1 VLRLAIR
8 QVQKAASFR
17 DASDDLRELA
27 NVPLTPSYLQKLSLR
42 IGQEWKDLHDAEVQA
57 FRDGSAPQGVVAT
70 AKVAVVMVDGGRV
83 QMRQD
88 QAGRGVR
95 GRHWRESKVACLLTM
110 RSPVHAVDPRPEP
123 PKKFLDHVQA
133 ARLAAEIK
141 PRGVGA
147 HAKPEAAGPN
157 RSRRRKRADGPK
169 KLVRTVLASLA
180 CSEQFGWQVAAEVE
194 RRGLGRLER
203 KGYICDGQKYN
214 WSIYELH
221 LQPWGFIAILDFLH
235 LLGYLYGAAQAAQGK
250 GTEAAWQC
258 YERWLRW
265 AWAGQV
271 RALLEELRA
280 ASTRCGQP
288 PPDCAEEDPRR
299 VLAEAVSYVSNNAKR
314 MDYPHYRRL
323 GLPISSAA
331 VESTIK
337 QVNRRVKGSEKFWV
351 SGGAEA
357 MVQLRAAY
365 LSEDDRADRYWAMP
379 RPRYRAVGEN
389 RLNKTL

>member
-1 VLRLAIR
+1 M
-8 QVQKAASFR
+8 QKAASFQ

-42 IGQEWKDLHDAEVQA
+42 IGKEWKDLHDAEVQA
-57 FRDGSAPQGVVAT
+57 FRDGDLPAGAVAT

-95 GRHWRESKVACLLTM
+95 ARHWRESKVACLLTLL
-110 RSPVHAVDPRPEP
+110 SKVHAVDPRPEP
-123 PKKFLDHVQA
+123 PKKFLDRVEA
-133 ARLAAEIK
+133 ARLAAEVK
-141 PRGVGA
+141 SRGRGA
-147 HAKPEAAGPN
+147 AARAKPEAARPSGP
-157 RSRRRKRADGPK
+157 RRRKRADRPK
-169 KLVRTVLASLA
+169 KLVRTVLGSLA
-180 CSEQFGWQVAAEVE
+180 CSEEFGWQVAAEVE
-194 RRGLGRLER
+194 RRGLGGMER

-221 LQPWGFIAILDFLH
+221 LQPWGFVAILDFIH

-265 AWAGQV
+265 AWSGRV
-271 RALLEELRA
+271 RALREELRA

-288 PPDCAEEDPRR
+288 PPTCAEEDPRK
-299 VLAEAVSYVSNNAKR
+299 VLAEAVSYVSNNEKR

-357 MVQLRAAY
+357 MLQLRAAY
-365 LSEDDRADRYWAMP
+365 LSEDDRAGRYGAMP
-379 RPRYRAVGEN
+379 RPRSRAVGEK
-389 RLNKTL
+389 RINKTP